1 MARPLVLPEIAK
13 STAKVLKN
21 NDIAIFKLRN
31 LKVVALKL
39 SLNYHQLSP
48 LHKIKIIIAM
58 KL

>member
-31 LKVVALKL
+31 LKVVARLFHL
-39 SLNYHQLSP
+39 RLRCILNDCAIL
-48 LHKIKIIIAM
+48 
-58 KL
+58 